1 MNAQQMEKLIEGL
14 AILVVDNNPYTRKLT
29 RIMLTNVGAK
39 AIYEA
44 ADGVEA
50 LGAIRVANPDVM
62 ILDWEMPVLD
72 GPQVMQIVR
81 SPESFP
87 KPNLPVIMLTR
98 SGERSRVNA
107 ALRLGVH
114 EFLVQPTSPAALRD
128 RLMSILVRPRPMVWV
143 GKYYVPKPR
152 ILLKKTDLLA
162 AALSAYRSNASFP
175 TLIDSGDFEDNSSEV
190 VTVH

>member
-1 MNAQQMEKLIEGL
+1 MNAVQIEKLIEGL
-14 AILVVDNNPYTRKLT
+14 GILVVDHNSYTRKLT

-44 ADGVEA
+44 ADGIEA
-50 LGAIRVANPDVM
+50 LGAIRTANPDVM
-62 ILDWEMPVLD
+62 ILDWDMPVLN

-81 SPESFP
+81 SPDNFP

-98 SGERSRVNA
+98 LGQRSRINA

-128 RLMSILVRPRPMVWV
+128 RLMSIVVRPRPMMWI

-152 ILLKKTDLLA
+152 VLLKKTDLLA
-162 AALSAYRSNASFP
+162 AALSAYRSNTPFP
-175 TLIDSGDFEDNSSEV
+175 ETLDSGDFEDPAAHA
-190 VTVH
+190 TVH

>member
-1 MNAQQMEKLIEGL
+1 MNILQMEKLVEGL
-14 AILVVDNNPYTRKLT
+14 AILVADNNPYTRKLT
-29 RIMLTNVGAK
+29 RMMLTNVGAK

-62 ILDWEMPVLD
+62 ILDWDMPVLD
-72 GPQVMQIVR
+72 GPQVMQVIR
-81 SPESFP
+81 SPDNFP

-98 SGERSRVNA
+98 NGERSRVNA

-128 RLMSILVRPRPMVWV
+128 RLMSIVVRPRPMMWI
-143 GKYYVPKPR
+143 GKYYVPRPR
-152 ILLKKTDLLA
+152 VLLKKTDLLA
-162 AALSAYRSNASFP
+162 AALSAYRSNKPFP
-175 TLIDSGDFEDNSSEV
+175 ETLDSGAFEQPDIRK
-190 VTVH
+190 TVH